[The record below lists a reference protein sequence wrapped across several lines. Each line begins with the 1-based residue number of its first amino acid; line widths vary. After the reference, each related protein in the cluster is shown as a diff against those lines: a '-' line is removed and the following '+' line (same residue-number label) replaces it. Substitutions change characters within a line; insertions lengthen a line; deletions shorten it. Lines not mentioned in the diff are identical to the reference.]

1 MKQDIVA
8 KAQNAIAQHRRR
20 ALAEYEEKMR
30 PLMQDEEF
38 LRQQSLLSRIVIE
51 NAKREANGEKIDE
64 NAEKNAKNA
73 LENIKKR
80 YNLQNV
86 RPNFDCPL
94 CNDEGFVNG
103 KMCSCVNKEIS
114 KILLEG
120 SGFERLESFQEGM
133 QACGESLLP
142 AYQLMQKWCNSNFK
156 KNLIYL
162 AGPTGVGKTYLLRCM
177 ANELIARSKI
187 VKIVTAYALNAD
199 FKAFSK
205 SFNDEILKK
214 YTDCEVLFIDDL
226 GTEPFYKNVT
236 QECFYLVLNERKTR
250 GLPTVITSNLTLSDI
265 RDRYDERIY
274 SRIVDRETS
283 ITLLLSGADKR
294 TQNKK

>member
-51 NAKREANGEKIDE
+51 NAKREANGEKVDE
-64 NAEKNAKNA
+64 NAEKNAKKA
-73 LENIKKR
+73 LENTKKR

-86 RPNFDCPL
+86 HPNFDCPL